1 MKSFMDYLIVAEVS
15 DIYRE
20 GVRRY
25 AEAVGFRPPP
35 AR

>member
-1 MKSFMDYLIVAEVS
+1 MDEFLAHVGETEVS
-15 DIYRE
+15 DTFRE

-35 AR
+35 KR